1 MVGKPDTLW
10 PTPVLHADLDAFYA
24 SVEVIKDPALL
35 GKPVI
40 VGGTSS
46 RGVVTSASYEA
57 RKAGV
62 TSAMPTS
69 QARRLCPTAVFL
81 PPDFE
86 AYSRYSRQVREV
98 FDSFSP
104 IVEPLALDEAFLDLR
119 GATRMWSSPE
129 ALGNAL
135 RSSVRQATGLV
146 VSVGLAPNK
155 FLAKLASRHAKPDG
169 MLVVAPERVE
179 AFLHPLP
186 AGDLWGVGE
195 RTAELLGRLGL
206 RTVGDVAS
214 VPAATLERALGS
226 LGSQVA
232 RLAAGV
238 DSRPVVA
245 DPPRKSVGAEE
256 TFERDLVTAEEIAQA
271 LLRLSD
277 RVSGRL
283 RAQGISGQ
291 TVNVK
296 VRFPNFTT
304 LTRSKT
310 LPREVDSTAP
320 IYAMARTLCS
330 RALDGRSIRV
340 RLLGVSVSQLGEW
353 PASEQISLEDQPR
366 WSAAESALDEIR
378 RRFGDTAVRLGTL
391 LS

>member
-1 MVGKPDTLW
+1 MNW
-10 PTPVLHADLDAFYA
+10 ATPVLHADLDAFYA
-24 SVEVIKDPALL
+24 SVEVLKDPALR

-57 RKAGV
+57 RRMGV

-69 QARRLCPTAVFL
+69 RARRLCPSGIYL
-81 PPDFE
+81 PPDFD
-86 AYSRYSRQVREV
+86 AYGRYSKEVREV

-104 IVEPLALDEAFLDLR
+104 VVEPLSLDEAFLDLR
-119 GATRMWSSPE
+119 GATRMWPGPE
-129 ALGNAL
+129 ALGEAL
-135 RSSVRQATGLV
+135 RREVMRATGLV

-169 MLVVAPERVE
+169 LLLIAPDAVIG
-179 AFLHPLP
+179 FLHPLP
-186 AGDLWGVGE
+186 VADLWGVGE
-195 RTAELLGRLGL
+195 RTAELLERLGL
-206 RTVGDVAS
+206 RTIGDVAA
-214 VPAATLERALGS
+214 VPAATLQRALGTMGGQ
-226 LGSQVA
+226 LA
-232 RLAAGV
+232 RLATGS

-256 TFERDLVTAEEIAQA
+256 TFERDLVSVAEIAQA

-277 RVSGRL
+277 RVASRL
-283 RAQGISGQ
+283 RSAGISGQ

-296 VRFPNFTT
+296 VRFANFVT
-304 LTRSKT
+304 LTRAKT
-310 LPREVDSTAP
+310 LPREVDSVAP
-320 IYAMARTLCS
+320 IFATAKGLCAKAIDS
-330 RALDGRSIRV
+330 RSTSPRV

-366 WSAAESALDEIR
+366 WSAAEGALDEIR
-378 RRFGDTAVRLGTL
+378 RKFGDTAVTLGTL